1 MQFKPRNK
9 LLLFNSR
16 IRLFG
21 HGKIRSKWEGPYLVL
36 HVVDHSAV
44 TLQCDNGD
52 TFKANGQRLKIF
64 LEPNPQDF
72 EEVNVL
78 DFLELE

>member
-1 MQFKPRNK
+1 MQFKPGNK